1 MRLWTIFVHHFKR
14 EEELTISHWQR
25 FTSHVKVEAEFPR
38 SYNSVFARFFF
49 FLFLIIVV
57 LKNISF
63 KNYSFHHAVHF
74 SHDFKLISNT

>member
-49 FLFLIIVV
+49 FYF
-57 LKNISF
+57 
-63 KNYSFHHAVHF
+63 
-74 SHDFKLISNT
+74 